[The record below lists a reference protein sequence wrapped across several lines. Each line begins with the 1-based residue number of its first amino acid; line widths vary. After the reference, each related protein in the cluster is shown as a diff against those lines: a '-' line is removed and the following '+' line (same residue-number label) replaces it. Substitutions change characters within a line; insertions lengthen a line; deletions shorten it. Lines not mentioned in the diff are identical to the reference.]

1 MRLIDA
7 DEYKGK
13 CICNHLYSGVTKL
26 IEVDAV
32 PTAFDLENVIEKLEE
47 KVIEELGITKG
58 QFAMDKE
65 EYSSYCSLCLSDVVE
80 ILKSVEGRRLMKR
93 KYKEQNR

>member
-32 PTAFDLENVIEKLEE
+32 PTAFDLESVIAELEE
-47 KVIEELGITKG
+47 KILKVKEILMSCIDEDYAVRLRVKMSVYEELK
-58 QFAMDKE
+58 
-65 EYSSYCSLCLSDVVE
+65 E
-80 ILKSVEGRRLMKR
+80 ILNSTTNATNGTERIR
-93 KYKEQNR
+93 ED